1 MGTLTARRI
10 RGAAAFTQ
18 AFARGVVT
26 AEGKAP
32 AKAVIMLRSARFQV
46 SLRAQEP
53 ESYPQSRLGLVIAKR
68 FAKRAVDRN
77 RIKRLLRQN
86 FVVEGLPQVDLF
98 VRLSKPLEGSSRSP
112 QLHAEIRQL
121 WLQATE
127 RVSPATPTIH
137 PPATVPSL

>member
-10 RGAAAFTQ
+10 TGATAFTQ
-18 AFARGVVT
+18 AFARRG
-26 AEGKAP
+26 AAPAGNAP
-32 AKAVIMLRSARFQV
+32 AKAVIMLRSGRFQV
-46 SLRAQEP
+46 SLRSQEP

-86 FVVEGLPQVDLF
+86 FMVEGLPRVDLF
-98 VRLSKPLEGSSRSP
+98 VRLIKPLEGSSRSP

-121 WLQATE
+121 WLQAAE
-127 RVSPATPTIH
+127 RVLPATPSIH